1 MSRFTAGVQAVHP
14 KINVALQLA
23 VMIKESYYYYYY
35 YYYEC
40 SLSVQ
45 LGTVGLRTVH
55 CSRGTVRHIA
65 YRYWRQLL
73 QLLVVVAT
81 NQS

>member
-1 MSRFTAGVQAVHP
+1 MSRFTAGVHAVHP
-14 KINVALQLA
+14 KINVALQLT
-23 VMIKESYYYYYY
+23 VMIKESYYYY

-73 QLLVVVAT
+73 VVVAT